1 MNPLREYI
9 RTLLT
14 ESAKTVSDLGD
25 MWVEIET
32 GGWIAVTLWKKN
44 ESGKK
49 TRVGEA
55 QASKD
60 EGNGPCAGAYEIL
73 WATSDGAPGFGPML
87 YDIVMELTGDAGLMS
102 DRRSVSAEAS
112 KVWEYY
118 LSSRPDVVTKQ
129 LDRDRGDRLTPEDES
144 DDCHQGTF
152 IRKTKMRLPHG
163 ENPPPGYWDAFENH
177 WSTKAYIKT
186 GGTSIIDE
194 LESAG
199 KVVRK

>member
-1 MNPLREYI
+1 MKLLREYI
-9 RTLLT
+9 RELLT
-14 ESAKTVSDLGD
+14 EAAKTVSDLGD

-32 GGWIAVTLWKKN
+32 GGWIAVTLWKED

-49 TRVGEA
+49 TRVGEI

-73 WATSDGAPGFGPML
+73 WATSEGAPGFGPML
-87 YDIVMELTGDAGLMS
+87 YDIVMELAGDDGLTS

-112 KVWEYY
+112 RVWEYY
-118 LSSRPDVVTKQ
+118 LNSRPDIITKQ
-129 LDRDRGDRLTPEDES
+129 LDRDRGLRLTPEDES

-163 ENPPPGYWDAFENH
+163 EDPPPGYWDAFESH

-186 GGTSIIDE
+186 GGASIVDE